1 MTIST
6 TGMGLYYLLV
16 FVVVTTTTVV
26 EVTAAASEQ
35 VETCDNCECVI
46 SNADFLRQ
54 FIDDGI
60 STNVENSASIMEN
73 VNATLENRIALGIE
87 AIIDDTIDRNI
98 AAKVSNRFLHR
109 PGECIHNYIFI
120 QVLE

>member
-1 MTIST
+1 MVIRT

-16 FVVVTTTTVV
+16 FVVATTG
-26 EVTAAASEQ
+26 VTAAASEQ
-35 VETCDNCECVI
+35 VETCDNCECMI
-46 SNADFLRQ
+46 SNAQFLRQ